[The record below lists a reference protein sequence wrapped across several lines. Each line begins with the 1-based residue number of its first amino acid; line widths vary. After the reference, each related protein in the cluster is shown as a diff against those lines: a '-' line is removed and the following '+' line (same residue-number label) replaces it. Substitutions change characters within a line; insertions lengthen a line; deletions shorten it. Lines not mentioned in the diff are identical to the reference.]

1 MLKIKDIEKYIDDDI
16 VDTIFKAREE
26 ELYSK
31 KGKSDDT
38 EIKSIKEDY
47 PVDYNKL
54 LVAINNLP
62 PHFNN
67 TREGII
73 EALESYLTRENLIM
87 AHDNEKFYK
96 IGFCDGIRIILES
109 IKNSKWLTFTT
120 IYQIFG

>member
-109 IKNSKWLTFTT
+109 IKNSK
-120 IYQIFG
+120 